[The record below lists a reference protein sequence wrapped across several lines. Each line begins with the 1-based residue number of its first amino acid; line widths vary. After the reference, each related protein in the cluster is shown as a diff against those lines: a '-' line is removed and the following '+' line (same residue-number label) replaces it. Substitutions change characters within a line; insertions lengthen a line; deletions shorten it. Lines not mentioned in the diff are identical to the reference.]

1 MAQIKDN
8 AHMIEERL
16 TKIAELASV
25 PESPVKLE
33 NETILEDLYKK
44 ESGIVESVLAV
55 AQADF
60 KEVEI

>member
-16 TKIAELASV
+16 TKIVELASA

-44 ESGIVESVLAV
+44 ESRIVEEVLAV

-60 KEVEI
+60 KEEEV

>member
-16 TKIAELASV
+16 TKIVELASA